1 MIATLPI
8 YDSIQDKE
16 PSKVYTCYRTTIAI
30 NNKIEELTNETN
42 EIHEQINDLAAKVT
56 DKTPTEEVRKIK
68 EAMRPLEEKAS
79 QLTFDSIRLFFP
91 EFTAED
97 FEKLDPYD
105 YQTFVL
111 QIGSMRANIYNRA
124 EKN

>member
-1 MIATLPI
+1 MEAKLPI
-8 YDSIQDKE
+8 YNSIQEQE
-16 PSKVYTCYRTTIAI
+16 PCKVYTCYRTTIAI
-30 NNKIEELTNETN
+30 NNKLEELTEETN
-42 EIHEQINDLAAKVT
+42 TIHQRINELAAKVT
-56 DKTPTEEVRKIK
+56 DETPADEVKKIR

-91 EFTAED
+91 EFTVED

-111 QIGSMRANIYNRA
+111 QIGAMRGKIYSRA
-124 EKN
+124 QKN